1 MVFWCLVGFY
11 EGTLNFIGLL
21 HPTFKD
27 RLNEFDRTFFFG
39 ATINKSGT
47 TDFGLEIKSCAAVP
61 RLDRTDSCT
70 VWTDLEN

>member
-1 MVFWCLVGFY
+1 M
-11 EGTLNFIGLL
+11 NSIGL
-21 HPTFKD
+21 
-27 RLNEFDRTFFFG
+27 FFFG